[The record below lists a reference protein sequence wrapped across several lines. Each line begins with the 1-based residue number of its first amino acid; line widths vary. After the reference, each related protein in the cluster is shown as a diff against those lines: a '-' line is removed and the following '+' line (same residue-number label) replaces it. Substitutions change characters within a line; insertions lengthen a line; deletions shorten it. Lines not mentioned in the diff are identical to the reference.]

1 MFGTRQRQSSPDFP
15 LFLLATVLVVVGLI
29 MVYSASAVMA
39 DEKFGSSLH
48 FIARQAIW
56 LIVGLPLA
64 WWASR
69 MDLESLRANAVPLLF
84 IGILVTALVCVPGLG
99 TSVGGAK
106 RWFRLGPLSFQPSEA
121 LKLIM
126 VFFLADSL
134 VRRREK
140 LQQLGGIVSY
150 IVVLGLCMG
159 ILQLQHDFGSVFTLT
174 LLTLMLLF
182 LAGTRLSYFLL
193 PLAAL
198 VPALAYLILSSPY
211 RVKRITAFLRPW
223 DDPQGSGFQLIQS
236 LIAVG
241 SGGPLGVGLSN
252 SNQKLFY
259 LPASHT
265 DFIYAIIG
273 EELGLWGALGVLA
286 LFVLFALRGF
296 QVAAASA
303 RRSDGQFDALLAA
316 GLTGLIVFQA
326 FLNLGVVT
334 GLCPT
339 KGLPLPLVSYGG
351 TSLLFSLL
359 AVGLLLNVSRRS
371 RLHGAR
377 A

>member
-1 MFGTRQRQSSPDFP
+1 MFGTTKKQGNPDFP
-15 LFLLATVLVVVGLI
+15 LFLLATVLVCVGLI

-39 DEKFGSSLH
+39 DDKFGSSMH
-48 FIARQAIW
+48 FITRQVLWLAIG
-56 LIVGLPLA
+56 IPVA

-69 MDLESLRANAVPLLF
+69 MDLEKLRAYAVPLLF
-84 IGILVTALVCVPGLG
+84 IGIFVTALVCVPGLG

-134 VRRREK
+134 VRRQEK
-140 LQQLGGIVSY
+140 LQKLGGILSY
-150 IVVLGLCMG
+150 LVVLGVCMG
-159 ILQLQHDFGSVFTLT
+159 ILQLQHDFGSVVTLT
-174 LLTLMLLF
+174 LLTLVLLY
-182 LAGTRLSYFLL
+182 LAGVKLSYFFL
-193 PLAAL
+193 PVAAL
-198 VPALAYLILSSPY
+198 APALVYLVVSSPY
-211 RVKRITAFLRPW
+211 RMKRITAFLRPW

-259 LPASHT
+259 LPAPHT

-273 EELGLWGALGVLA
+273 EELGLWGSLGVLA
-286 LFVLFALRGF
+286 LFVLFAVRGL
-296 QVAAASA
+296 QVAAAAA
-303 RRSDGQFDALLAA
+303 RRTDGQFDALLAV
-316 GLTGLIVFQA
+316 GLTGLVVFQA

-334 GLCPT
+334 GLLPT

-351 TSLLFSLL
+351 TSLLFSLV

-371 RLHGAR
+371 RLHGMR